1 MEGMKNIFK
10 TLIEAKL
17 AAAPDSQAKTDLVE
31 ELADNLHCRYEDMV
45 NDGVSQEEAL
55 VQAMDALGDVDELLD
70 YLNNS
75 QTEPGKDKKK
85 AGSFT
90 SDMGE
95 MFRNI
100 GDMVKDAMGQAKTA
114 VSEVD
119 WAGVANSAA
128 ESTRSAG
135 RKMKLTLKEL
145 VKKAKENGGSW
156 TGRSG
161 DKTIHVTVED
171 DGKTSVNV
179 VSDDAPEADGEPKV
193 QIITEDGDTAP
204 DVKITTDKNGN
215 PKIKVTAGDET
226 EKKDDGWKL
235 GVTVEKNPEDGSE
248 ADSGDRAFYGV
259 GYNKEK
265 GGFYGRWGKEKEAEK
280 VSVDG
285 PVESAGLKGID
296 VQLVKG
302 DVNITMDQEPD
313 GDVLVGGE
321 GLECLDVSVSEGG
334 VLMIRLR
341 REPSGFFGTTACD
354 DRGVTLE
361 LQLPRRDWQFL
372 RLNTVSGDIE
382 LNGDQTV
389 NTLIVKTTSGDFS
402 GALPA
407 CGSLEFNTISGDVN
421 WAGDT
426 AEIRGRTTSGD
437 AELTGMLGKVAMNT
451 ISGDVRVAGSVMSF
465 QFGSTSGDLELTSE
479 RLPEAIQVDTR
490 SGDCDINIPDG
501 GSFRVNYNLVSGD
514 LHSDFFRRCPERHG
528 ELTYGEEGGPLYTFN
543 TTGGDVGIYKY

>member
-17 AAAPDSQAKTDLVE
+17 ASAPDSQAKTDLVE

-45 NDGVSQEEAL
+45 RGGVSQEEAL

-75 QTEPGKDKKK
+75 QGDAGKGQKK

-90 SDMGE
+90 DDMGE

-100 GDMVKDAMGQAKTA
+100 GDMVKDAVGQAKTA

-128 ESTRSAG
+128 EGTRSAG

-145 VKKAKENGGSW
+145 VRKAKENGGSW

-161 DKTIHVTVED
+161 DKTIHVTVEE

-179 VSDDAPEADGEPKV
+179 VSDDAAEADEPKV
-193 QIITEDGDTAP
+193 QIISEDGDAAP
-204 DVKITTDKNGN
+204 NVKITADKNGN
-215 PKIKVTAGDET
+215 PKIRITPVGEEMT
-226 EKKDDGWKL
+226 KDDGWKL
-235 GVTVEKNPEDGSE
+235 GVTVEKAPEDGSE
-248 ADSGDRAFYGV
+248 PDSADRAFYGV
-259 GYNKEK
+259 GYDREK
-265 GGFYGRWGKEKEAEK
+265 GGFYGQWGADKDTGKTP
-280 VSVDG
+280 VDG

-296 VQLVKG
+296 VQLVNG
-302 DVNITMDQEPD
+302 SVRVTMDQEPD
-313 GDVLVGGE
+313 SDVLVGGE
-321 GLECLDVSVSEGG
+321 GLECLNVAVSEGG
-334 VLMIRLR
+334 VLMIRPFR
-341 REPSGFFGTTACD
+341 KPSGFFGTSACD
-354 DRGVTLE
+354 DSDVELE

-372 RLNTVSGDIE
+372 RLNTVNGDVD
-382 LNGDQTV
+382 LDGDQTV
-389 NTLIVKTTSGDFS
+389 NTLIVKTISGDFT

-407 CGSLEFNTISGDVN
+407 CGSLEFNTISGDVD
-421 WAGDT
+421 WSGDA
-426 AEIRGRTTSGD
+426 AEVRGRTTSGD
-437 AELTGMLGKVAMNT
+437 AEVTGVLGKVDVST
-451 ISGDVRVAGSVMSF
+451 VSGDVRVAGSVMSVR
-465 QFGSTSGDLELTSE
+465 FGSTSGNLELTSD
-479 RLPEAIQVDTR
+479 RLPDGIQVNTR

-501 GSFRVNYNLVSGD
+501 GRFRVNYSLTSGD
-514 LHSDFFRRCPERHG
+514 FRSDFFQRCPERHG

-543 TTGGDVGIYKY
+543 ATSGDVSIYKY